1 MTTNIIEWDLA
12 DLYDSNGQGLGP
24 FITGGSLNVVY
35 TITGVGGSY
44 SKTWSAGLASDR
56 NCNAFNSS
64 STDRINQLFTF
75 LSPSLSDKQ
84 FIVVND
90 PSVSIGNLLLMYPL
104 TTDAMNYSFN
114 MKPQSTATPNKFSTV
129 ISSSIWPPNTSTSNL
144 TLSNNIDTSS
154 VPIGTNVGNLKTC
167 NIDTVDFSYSIIG
180 GVDAS
185 KFSISGNNLLNT
197 VSLNNFSSYTIT
209 IKSTAVGTTD
219 AQYIVSNTFN
229 ISVPTIF
236 TKNDNS
242 INSLSITGALTST
255 DYPAGWTPSDIKKVD
270 VGLGVTS
277 IEGQGM
283 FTGGA
288 FSAADNL
295 TTIIIS
301 HTVTSIGAGAFRIS
315 GGLTSALSSITFETG
330 STLTT
335 INGTAFQT
343 TANLTTITIP
353 SSVTTIGAGAF
364 RFSGLTSITFE
375 ASSLL
380 TSIGTE
386 VFFACSSLTSIVMP
400 NSVTYIENGTF
411 SYSGLQSIIISKTV
425 TYIGWDSFSNC
436 SLLTSFTFE
445 NDSQLTEFGNNAFEN
460 ASALP
465 SITIPNSV
473 ITISVNVFK
482 NCTVLTSVT
491 FEPNCQPTTFD
502 STAFT
507 SSALA
512 TVYMSSNTLSHL
524 NSAFSLSLIFGFNSS
539 FFGAT
544 NVTIFSTAPPPP
556 PPPPPPPAPISN
568 RPGPIQYCTSRFA
581 RCNITK
587 KTSFSSGNVTI
598 QGTTNARRQSLI
610 VNQST
615 YRHGAKLL
623 FSNQVLNAYG
633 RKAGGPGGFGAS
645 PRNQF

>member
-1 MTTNIIEWDLA
+1 MSTMNLTAVAIL
-12 DLYDSNGQGLGP
+12 DSNNTILSNINSSPIRIPIDGIVKFQLTFSDTIASMTP
-24 FITGGSLNVVY
+24 ELV
-35 TITGVGGSY
+35 TIT
-44 SKTWSAGLASDR
+44 R
-56 NCNAFNSS
+56 
-64 STDRINQLFTF
+64 
-75 LSPSLSDKQ
+75 PSR
-84 FIVVND
+84 
-90 PSVSIGNLLLMYPL
+90 G
-104 TTDAMNYSFN
+104 
-114 MKPQSTATPNKFSTV
+114 
-129 ISSSIWPPNTSTSNL
+129 
-144 TLSNNIDTSS
+144 
-154 VPIGTNVGNLKTC
+154 
-167 NIDTVDFSYSIIG
+167 
-180 GVDAS
+180 
-185 KFSISGNNLLNT
+185 
-197 VSLNNFSSYTIT
+197 LNNFNANGTGYGEINGNNYIFTYYYSASFGGNPNGFGDGGLGNFQITASEGIVENSSGVESEAVTIT
-209 IKSTAVGTTD
+209 MPA
-219 AQYIVSNTFN
+219 FN
-229 ISVPTIF
+229 NGPIYFNLQPLQSTIF

-301 HTVTSIGAGAFRIS
+301 YTVTSIGAGAFRIS
-315 GGLTSALSSITFETG
+315 GGLTSALSSITFEIG

-375 ASSLL
+375 
-380 TSIGTE
+380 
-386 VFFACSSLTSIVMP
+386 
-400 NSVTYIENGTF
+400 
-411 SYSGLQSIIISKTV
+411 
-425 TYIGWDSFSNC
+425 SN
-436 SLLTSFTFE
+436 F
-445 NDSQLTEFGNNAFEN
+445 
-460 ASALP
+460 
-465 SITIPNSV
+465 
-473 ITISVNVFK
+473 
-482 NCTVLTSVT
+482 
-491 FEPNCQPTTFD
+491 QPTTF
-502 STAFT
+502 SFTAFT
-507 SSALA
+507 GSALA

-556 PPPPPPPAPISN
+556 PPPPIPPPISN
-568 RPGPIQYCTSRFA
+568 RSGPIQYCTSRFA